1 MATFITQ
8 MVTLKLVHQLHS
20 VIIKPL
26 VVSSHIHRGP
36 GPTQRSWSYSQIR
49 VGLWYGAQ
57 DLGLATES

>member
-8 MVTLKLVHQLHS
+8 MVTRKLVHQLHS

-36 GPTQRSWSYSQIR
+36 GQFSYSQIR